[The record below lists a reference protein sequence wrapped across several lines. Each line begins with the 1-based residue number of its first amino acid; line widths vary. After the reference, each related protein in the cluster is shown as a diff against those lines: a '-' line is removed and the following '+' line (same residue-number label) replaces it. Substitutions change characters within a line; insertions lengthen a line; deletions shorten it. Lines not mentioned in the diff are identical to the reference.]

1 MSSPTRQSKRKTASV
16 ITAVEKSPSVTSITT
31 RVETPE
37 RLSMVL
43 VVTEVMAPRL
53 LALK

>member
-1 MSSPTRQSKRKTASV
+1 MARAM
-16 ITAVEKSPSVTSITT
+16 TAVEKRPSVTNITT

-43 VVTEVMAPRL
+43 VVTEVMVPRL